1 MNSQQLGVSVAIAVL
16 LAAVFFI
23 DVRTGLGFTP
33 WLLYVI
39 PLGLTYWI
47 ASVYSPLMVAAV
59 CIALMFVGY
68 AFSPPLV
75 PPPIALTNRLFG
87 TATFL
92 AIAGLIV
99 AYKLLARRLSLL
111 TDQLRQELFER
122 TQDLGRAVR
131 VLKAEMAIKSRDV
144 PLTDQELGRHLT
156 NVLVVESRRLQEQF
170 GQFEE
175 GKVLSAEHRLEETR
189 KELDRLTKQLEQ
201 FNATCLAGNV
211 NEALGPVAK
220 SGPHHRRRQVAV
232 ADENFFRWR
241 SKLFK
246 CGVANPFHA
255 VLTDPMGH
263 TGFGLN
269 EVEVCCTPRTL
280 TSHGTLPV

>member
-1 MNSQQLGVSVAIAVL
+1 MKSQQLGVSVAIAVL
-16 LAAVFFI
+16 VAAVFFV

-39 PLGLTYWI
+39 PLGLTYLI
-47 ASVYSPLMVAAV
+47 ASVYSPLIVAAL

-68 AFSPPLV
+68 ALSPPLV

-87 TATFL
+87 TVTFL

-131 VLKAEMAIKSRDV
+131 VLKAEMSIRSRDV
-144 PLTDQELGRHLT
+144 STLTGQELGRHLT
-156 NVLVVESRRLQEQF
+156 DVLVVESRRLQEQF
-170 GQFEE
+170 GQFEQ

-189 KELDRLTKQLEQ
+189 NELDRLTKQLEEFQ
-201 FNATCLAGNV
+201 RDLLSR
-211 NEALGPVAK
+211 EP
-220 SGPHHRRRQVAV
+220 Q
-232 ADENFFRWR
+232 
-241 SKLFK
+241 
-246 CGVANPFHA
+246 
-255 VLTDPMGH
+255 
-263 TGFGLN
+263 
-269 EVEVCCTPRTL
+269 
-280 TSHGTLPV
+280 

>member
-1 MNSQQLGVSVAIAVL
+1 MKSQQLGVSVAIAVL
-16 LAAVFFI
+16 LAAVFLI

-47 ASVYSPLMVAAV
+47 ASVYSPLMIAAV

-68 AFSPPLV
+68 ALSPPLV

-87 TATFL
+87 TVTFL

-131 VLKAEMAIKSRDV
+131 VLRAEMAIKSRDV
-144 PLTDQELGRHLT
+144 LPLTDQELGRHLT

-170 GQFEE
+170 GQFEK
-175 GKVLSAEHRLEETR
+175 GRVLSAEHRLEETR
-189 KELDRLTKQLEQ
+189 NELDRLTKQLEQ
-201 FNATCLAGNV
+201 FQRELLSR
-211 NEALGPVAK
+211 E
-220 SGPHHRRRQVAV
+220 RQ
-232 ADENFFRWR
+232 
-241 SKLFK
+241 
-246 CGVANPFHA
+246 
-255 VLTDPMGH
+255 
-263 TGFGLN
+263 
-269 EVEVCCTPRTL
+269 
-280 TSHGTLPV
+280 

>member
-1 MNSQQLGVSVAIAVL
+1 MKSQQLGVSVAIAVL
-16 LAAVFFI
+16 VAAVFFV

-39 PLGLTYWI
+39 PLGLTYLI
-47 ASVYSPLMVAAV
+47 ASVYSPLIVAAL

-68 AFSPPLV
+68 ALSPPLV

-87 TATFL
+87 TVTFL

-131 VLKAEMAIKSRDV
+131 VLRAEMSIKSRDV
-144 PLTDQELGRHLT
+144 STLTGQELGRHLT
-156 NVLVVESRRLQEQF
+156 DVLVVESRRLQEQF
-170 GQFEE
+170 GQFEQ

-189 KELDRLTKQLEQ
+189 NELDRLTKQLEEFQ
-201 FNATCLAGNV
+201 RDLLSR
-211 NEALGPVAK
+211 EP
-220 SGPHHRRRQVAV
+220 Q
-232 ADENFFRWR
+232 
-241 SKLFK
+241 
-246 CGVANPFHA
+246 
-255 VLTDPMGH
+255 
-263 TGFGLN
+263 
-269 EVEVCCTPRTL
+269 
-280 TSHGTLPV
+280 

>member
-1 MNSQQLGVSVAIAVL
+1 MKSQQLGVSVAIAVL
-16 LAAVFFI
+16 VAAVFFV

-39 PLGLTYWI
+39 PLGLTYLI
-47 ASVYSPLMVAAV
+47 ASVYSPLIVAAL

-68 AFSPPLV
+68 ALSPPLV

-87 TATFL
+87 TVTFL

-131 VLKAEMAIKSRDV
+131 VLKAEMSIKSRDV
-144 PLTDQELGRHLT
+144 STLTGQELGRHLT
-156 NVLVVESRRLQEQF
+156 DVLVVESRRLQEQF
-170 GQFEE
+170 GQFEQ

-189 KELDRLTKQLEQ
+189 NELDRLTKQLEEFQ
-201 FNATCLAGNV
+201 RDLLSR
-211 NEALGPVAK
+211 E
-220 SGPHHRRRQVAV
+220 Q
-232 ADENFFRWR
+232 
-241 SKLFK
+241 
-246 CGVANPFHA
+246 
-255 VLTDPMGH
+255 
-263 TGFGLN
+263 
-269 EVEVCCTPRTL
+269 
-280 TSHGTLPV
+280 

>member
-1 MNSQQLGVSVAIAVL
+1 MKSQQLGVSVAIAVL
-16 LAAVFFI
+16 VAAVFFV

-39 PLGLTYWI
+39 PLGLTYLI
-47 ASVYSPLMVAAV
+47 ASVYSPLIVAAL

-68 AFSPPLV
+68 ALSPPLV

-87 TATFL
+87 TVTFL

-131 VLKAEMAIKSRDV
+131 VLKAEMSIKSRDV
-144 PLTDQELGRHLT
+144 STLTGQELGRHLT
-156 NVLVVESRRLQEQF
+156 DVLVVESRRLQEQF
-170 GQFEE
+170 GQFEQ

-189 KELDRLTKQLEQ
+189 NELDRLTKQLEEFQ
-201 FNATCLAGNV
+201 RDLLSR
-211 NEALGPVAK
+211 EP
-220 SGPHHRRRQVAV
+220 Q
-232 ADENFFRWR
+232 
-241 SKLFK
+241 
-246 CGVANPFHA
+246 
-255 VLTDPMGH
+255 
-263 TGFGLN
+263 
-269 EVEVCCTPRTL
+269 
-280 TSHGTLPV
+280 

>member
-1 MNSQQLGVSVAIAVL
+1 MISQQLGVSVAIAVL
-16 LAAVFFI
+16 LATVFFI

-68 AFSPPLV
+68 ALSPPLV

-87 TATFL
+87 TVTFL
-92 AIAGLIV
+92 AIGGLIV

-144 PLTDQELGRHLT
+144 LPLTDQELGRHLT

-189 KELDRLTKQLEQ
+189 NELDRLTKQLEQ
-201 FNATCLAGNV
+201 FQRDLFSR
-211 NEALGPVAK
+211 E
-220 SGPHHRRRQVAV
+220 RQ
-232 ADENFFRWR
+232 
-241 SKLFK
+241 
-246 CGVANPFHA
+246 
-255 VLTDPMGH
+255 
-263 TGFGLN
+263 
-269 EVEVCCTPRTL
+269 
-280 TSHGTLPV
+280 

>member
-1 MNSQQLGVSVAIAVL
+1 MKSQQLGVSVAIAVL
-16 LAAVFFI
+16 LAAVFLI

-59 CIALMFVGY
+59 CIALMFLGY
-68 AFSPPLV
+68 ALSPPLV

-87 TATFL
+87 TVTFL

-131 VLKAEMAIKSRDV
+131 VLRAEMAIKSRDV

-201 FNATCLAGNV
+201 FQ
-211 NEALGPVAK
+211 
-220 SGPHHRRRQVAV
+220 R
-232 ADENFFRWR
+232 D
-241 SKLFK
+241 LFSRER
-246 CGVANPFHA
+246 P
-255 VLTDPMGH
+255 
-263 TGFGLN
+263 
-269 EVEVCCTPRTL
+269 
-280 TSHGTLPV
+280 

>member
-1 MNSQQLGVSVAIAVL
+1 MKSQQLGVSVAIAVL
-16 LAAVFFI
+16 VAAVFFV

-39 PLGLTYWI
+39 PLGLTYLI
-47 ASVYSPLMVAAV
+47 ASVYSPLIVAAL

-68 AFSPPLV
+68 ALSPPLV

-87 TATFL
+87 TVTFL

-131 VLKAEMAIKSRDV
+131 VLKAEMSIKSRDV
-144 PLTDQELGRHLT
+144 STLTGQELGRHLT
-156 NVLVVESRRLQEQF
+156 DVLVVESRRLQEQF
-170 GQFEE
+170 GQFEQ

-189 KELDRLTKQLEQ
+189 NELDRLTKQLEE
-201 FNATCLAGNV
+201 F
-211 NEALGPVAK
+211 
-220 SGPHHRRRQVAV
+220 
-232 ADENFFRWR
+232 
-241 SKLFK
+241 
-246 CGVANPFHA
+246 
-255 VLTDPMGH
+255 
-263 TGFGLN
+263 
-269 EVEVCCTPRTL
+269 PRDL
-280 TSHGTLPV
+280 LSREPQ